1 MEKSGQLK
9 YKPSDITILLGAHNL
24 DTHENNRKNASV
36 KSINIHSEWNS
47 YESSYDADIA
57 VLELLDEIQF
67 NDFIQ
72 PICLIETDSDK
83 FETSQGKIIGF
94 GKSDNSETENIAT
107 VSESSIINYQ
117 LCTTNKD
124 LESLLSPRT
133 FCSEYGNVTESCS
146 DNSGSG
152 LIIYKD
158 GNFFLRGIV
167 SASLRNITNNCKI
180 AEHLIL
186 TDVLK
191 FTSFIKSGGNDV
203 FDDKLRLLNEENKRL
218 KDQVGNLQDVLDK
231 NNRNWLCK
239 FV

>member
-1 MEKSGQLK
+1 
-9 YKPSDITILLGAHNL
+9 
-24 DTHENNRKNASV
+24 
-36 KSINIHSEWNS
+36 
-47 YESSYDADIA
+47 
-57 VLELLDEIQF
+57 LELLDEIQF

-83 FETSQGKIIGF
+83 FETSEGKIIGF
-94 GKSDNSETENIAT
+94 GKSENSEAENIAT
-107 VSESSIINYQ
+107 VYESSIIKYQ
-117 LCTTNKD
+117 SCTTNKD
-124 LESLLSPRT
+124 LESLLSPRN
-133 FCSEYGNVTESCS
+133 FCSEYGNITESCK

-158 GNFFLRGIV
+158 RNFFLRGIV

-203 FDDKLRLLNEENKRL
+203 FDDKLRLLNEENKKL
-218 KDQVGNLQDVLDK
+218 KDQVENLQEALDK
-231 NNRNWLCK
+231 KNRNWLCK

>member
-1 MEKSGQLK
+1 M
-9 YKPSDITILLGAHNL
+9 LGAHNL
-24 DTHENNRKNASV
+24 DIPESNRKSASV
-36 KSINIHSEWNS
+36 KSINIHSEWNQH
-47 YESSYDADIA
+47 ESSYDADIA

-72 PICLIETDSDK
+72 PICLIETDSEK
-83 FETSQGKIIGF
+83 FETSQGKIIAF
-94 GKSDNSETENIAT
+94 EKIDNFEAANIAT
-107 VSESSIINYQ
+107 IYESSIINYQ
-117 LCTTNKD
+117 SCTTHKD

-133 FCSEYGNVTESCS
+133 FCSEYENVTESCN

-152 LIIYKD
+152 LIIHKD

-167 SASLRNITNNCKI
+167 SASLRNISNNCKI

-203 FDDKLRLLNEENKRL
+203 FDDKLRVLKEENKRL
-218 KDQVGNLQDVLDK
+218 KDQVSNLQETLSK
-231 NNRNWLCK
+231 KNRNWLCK